1 MKKKKV
7 IITVCVAL
15 CIVLVALVRV
25 FTPYLGRPFLMYCYD
40 EEMSKRGFYPSNTLK
55 RIHSLEADDP
65 VIKFVKYCPELEDI
79 YVYDAHQSGDVI
91 PVDINDIVNP
101 KLKSLHIS
109 GEGVN
114 WSALSKCT
122 ELEYLNLYDTNLD
135 SFEDISG
142 LEKLETL
149 SIIGD
154 NTEVSLNKLNE
165 LKQLWNLDIY
175 CSKYDINCEDFSR
188 LERLAQLSIF
198 CKNDIDCDNFSQ
210 MENLCRM
217 FLKTD
222 GKISGL
228 DKLDSVESLTIYS
241 GQLTE
246 EEICGMDSLEE
257 ITIYNTKFSEE
268 VESALREN
276 GVIVNYRD

>member
-25 FTPYLGRPFLMYCYD
+25 FTPYLGRPFLMYCHD
-40 EEMSKRGFYPSNTLK
+40 EEIGKRGFHPSNELK
-55 RIHSLEADDP
+55 SIHSLYADDP

-101 KLKSLHIS
+101 KLKSLYIS

-114 WSALSKCT
+114 WSGLSKCT
-122 ELEYLNLYDTNLD
+122 ELEYLDLYDTNLD

-142 LEKLETL
+142 LENLETL

-165 LKQLWNLDIY
+165 LKHLWNLDIY
-175 CSKYDINCEDFSR
+175 CSKYDINCKDFSR
-188 LERLAQLSIF
+188 LERLARLRIF
-198 CKNDIDCDNFSQ
+198 CKNDIDCDNFSR
-210 MENLCRM
+210 MENLEM
-217 FLKTD
+217 LFLKTE

-228 DKLDSVESLTIYS
+228 DKLDSVVSLTIYS
-241 GQLTE
+241 GQVTE
-246 EEICGMDSLEE
+246 DEICGMDSLEE

-268 VESALREN
+268 VESTLREK